1 MKARIGQSAGISP
14 GVPFLFAHDMDIR
27 KMLLV
32 SAFTVATI
40 PAFAQEKY
48 GTMGPPESNANFANT
63 STSTLDKNG
72 DGAIEKSELSAS
84 SQLYKRFETRD
95 ANGDGK
101 LTKDEYWM
109 P

>member
-1 MKARIGQSAGISP
+1 
-14 GVPFLFAHDMDIR
+14 MDIR

-48 GTMGPPESNANFANT
+48 GTMGPPESNANFTNT